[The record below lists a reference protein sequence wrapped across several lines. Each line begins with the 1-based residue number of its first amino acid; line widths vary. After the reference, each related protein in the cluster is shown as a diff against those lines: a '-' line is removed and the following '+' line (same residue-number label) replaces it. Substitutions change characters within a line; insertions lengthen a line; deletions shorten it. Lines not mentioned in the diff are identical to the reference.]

1 MSRRFDAGYF
11 VSEGVHS
18 IFTHGFMSFAAVCM
32 IVACLIIMGSFS
44 LLAVNLDN
52 TLGDLENENEM
63 IVYIDE
69 TLNLGQAQAM
79 KSKLAQVDN
88 VSQLTFVSRQQALAD
103 FKAKHGGENSVM
115 ADLPADALAGL
126 PKLELVGSGEL
137 RVENH
142 KGILAY
148 GREEIH
154 VSGGIYLIK
163 IAGQDLE
170 LRAMTGIELLI
181 TGKISQITLA

>member
-1 MSRRFDAGYF
+1 MKSRR
-11 VSEGVHS
+11 V
-18 IFTHGFMSFAAVCM
+18 GF
-32 IVACLIIMGSFS
+32 
-44 LLAVNLDN
+44 
-52 TLGDLENENEM
+52 LERTAE
-63 IVYIDE
+63 V
-69 TLNLGQAQAM
+69 
-79 KSKLAQVDN
+79 
-88 VSQLTFVSRQQALAD
+88 F
-103 FKAKHGGENSVM
+103 
-115 ADLPADALAGL
+115 DLPADALAGL
-126 PKLELVGSGEL
+126 PKLELVGNGEL

-154 VSGGIYLIK
+154 ISGGLYLIK